1 MVSALI
7 QNVALNNHSPA
18 GGMLPYH
25 QNCVA
30 MAFSRTLG
38 IGVNAAVNLFIAN
51 GWVGSA
57 SALQYDNAI
66 ATIVAQLPLANV
78 ALDESWLSLKPRLS
92 TLPDGRYF
100 AVNSGANN
108 FGGTGIGH
116 AFAIVKHGSWGTAAN
131 NSEKTDSNYGS
142 NIAGSSKISLWG
154 PA

>member
-7 QNVALNNHSPA
+7 QNQPLNNQPPA
-18 GGMLPYH
+18 GMLPYH

-38 IGVNAAVNLFIAN
+38 IGVHAAVNLFIAR

-57 SALQYDNAI
+57 GALQYDNAI
-66 ATIVAQLPLANV
+66 ATIVARLPLVNV
-78 ALDESWLSLKPRLS
+78 ALDESWLSLRPRLS

-116 AFAIVKHGSWGTAAN
+116 AFAIVKNGGWGTAAN
-131 NSEKTDSNYGS
+131 NSEKTGSNYGS
-142 NIAGSSKISLWG
+142 GIAGSSKISLWG